1 MERIDGRRYSAAAQ
15 EERRRIA
22 VTMKE
27 NGSTLE
33 EIKEAIG
40 LCHSSICLAW
50 KKYQA
55 GGLKALATGQRGRA
69 KGTFRHLTA
78 GQEKQLCKKII
89 DKIPEQLKLDFALW
103 TRDAV
108 RQLIKQD
115 TGLDMPIRTV
125 GEYLKRWG
133 FTPQKP
139 LKFAY
144 ERKPEAVKKWLEV
157 DYPAISARAKTI
169 KAEIYWGDETG
180 LRSGDVRGRGY
191 SPKGQTPIIQATAK
205 YENLSMVSAIT
216 NKGRVHWMIV
226 DGAVDNLK
234 FIEFLKGLIK
244 YSRVK
249 IFLILDNLRV
259 HHSKQ
264 VSAWVNENKER
275 IELFFL
281 PAYSPDLNP
290 DEHLNSDLKNGI
302 GAKIPSRSKKNLSM
316 AADNHLKMLKSS
328 PERIVKYFEDPAI
341 SYAAI

>member
-1 MERIDGRRYSAAAQ
+1 MERIDGRRFSAEAQ

-27 NGSTLE
+27 NGSTLD

-50 KKYQA
+50 KNYQE
-55 GGLKALATGQRGRA
+55 GGESALVTGQRGRI
-69 KGTFRHLTA
+69 KGAFRHLSDE
-78 GQEKQLCKKII
+78 QEKKICKKII
-89 DKIPEQLKLDFALW
+89 DKIPEQLKLNFALW

-108 RQLIKQD
+108 RQLIKQE
-115 TGLDMPIRTV
+115 TGIEMPIRTV

-144 ERKPEAVKKWLEV
+144 ERKPEIVKKWLET
-157 DYPAISARAKTI
+157 DYPLIRAKAKAV

-205 YENLSMVSAIT
+205 YENISMVSAIT

-226 DGAVDNLK
+226 DGTIDNEK

-259 HHSKQ
+259 HHSKM
-264 VSAWVNENKER
+264 VTAWVEKNKER

-290 DEHLNSDLKNGI
+290 DEHLNSDLKFGI
-302 GAKIPSRSKKNLSM
+302 GSKIPSRSKKNLTN
-316 AADNHLKMLKSS
+316 AAKEHLKMLNSA

-341 SYAAI
+341 LYAAM

>member
-1 MERIDGRRYSAAAQ
+1 MERIDGRKYSAKAQ

-27 NGSTLE
+27 NGSTLD

-50 KKYQA
+50 KNYQE
-55 GGLKALATGQRGRA
+55 GGESALETGQRGRA
-69 KGTFRHLTA
+69 KGAFRHLSA
-78 GQEKQLCKKII
+78 DQEKQIAKKII

-108 RQLIKQD
+108 RQLIKQE
-115 TGLDMPIRTV
+115 TGIEMPIRTV

-144 ERKPEAVKKWLEV
+144 ERKPEIVKKWLEV
-157 DYPAISARAKTI
+157 DYPLISAKAKSI

-226 DGAVDNLK
+226 DGTVDNEK

-259 HHSKQ
+259 HHSKM
-264 VSAWVNENKER
+264 VTGWVEKNKER

-290 DEHLNSDLKNGI
+290 DEHLNSDLKFGV
-302 GAKIPSRSKKNLSM
+302 GSKVPSRSKKNLTS
-316 AADNHLKMLKSS
+316 AAEDHLQMLNST

-341 SYAAI
+341 SYAAM

>member
-1 MERIDGRRYSAAAQ
+1 MERIDGRRYTAKAQ

-22 VTMKE
+22 VKMKE
-27 NGSTLE
+27 SGSSLD
-33 EIKEAIG
+33 EIKNTIG

-50 KKYQA
+50 KRYLA
-55 GGLKALATGQRGRA
+55 DGEAGLKTGQRGRA
-69 KGTFRHLTA
+69 KGAFRHLLPE
-78 GQEKQLCKKII
+78 QEKHIKKII
-89 DKIPEQLKLDFALW
+89 VDKLPEQLKLDFALW
-103 TRDAV
+103 TREAV
-108 RQLIKQD
+108 LKIIKQE
-115 TGLDMPIRTV
+115 TGIQMPIRTV

-144 ERKPEAVKKWLEV
+144 EQKPEIVKKWLEV
-157 DYPAISARAKTI
+157 DYPKISAKAKKI
-169 KAEIYWGDETG
+169 KAEIYWADETG

-216 NKGRVHWMIV
+216 NKGRVHWMII
-226 DGAVDNLK
+226 DGTVDNLK
-234 FIEFLKGLIK
+234 FIDFLKGLIK

-259 HHSKQ
+259 HHSKL
-264 VSAWVNENKER
+264 VTAWVKDNNER

-290 DEHLNSDLKNGI
+290 DEHLNSDLKYGI
-302 GAKIPSRSKKNLSM
+302 GSRIPSRSKKNLSK
-316 AADNHLKMLKSS
+316 AAEEHLQMLYST
-328 PERIVKYFEDPAI
+328 PERIVKYFDDPAI
-341 SYAAI
+341 SYAAM